1 MTEFAKP
8 GDVHQNLADEL
19 RSVIGKAAMNAPR
32 SRQSA
37 VGLSEV
43 GEPCIRKLAYKIL
56 DFDKTN
62 RSSDPWPAIQ
72 GTAIHAWL
80 AEQFSDVYDGEENQ
94 LYLVETPVKAA
105 EGLEGTADLFDVR
118 QGMVIDHKCVGA
130 TSMNNAKKRGMTE
143 QQRVQINLYGL
154 GFENAGYKVEKV
166 ALAFYPLGGR
176 LDGMHTIVEAY
187 NRKIATDAIQRYEH
201 LQALVW
207 QLDPENSPATW
218 DLLPMTISYLCT
230 YCPWLLPKSRNLSKG
245 CPGEIV
251 A

>member
-1 MTEFAKP
+1 MIEFAKP

-19 RSVIGKAAMNAPR
+19 RAVIGKAAMNAPR

-37 VGLSEV
+37 VGLSEL
-43 GEPCIRKLAYKIL
+43 GDPCLRKLAYKIL

-62 RSSDPWPAIQ
+62 RSSDPWPSIQ
-72 GTAIHAWL
+72 GTAIHTWL
-80 AEQFSDVYDGEENQ
+80 AEQFAGNEN
-94 LYLVETPVKAA
+94 YLVETPVKAA
-105 EGLEGTADLFDVR
+105 EGLEGTSDLFDIR
-118 QGMVIDHKCVGA
+118 QGMVIDHKCVGS

-154 GFENAGYKVEKV
+154 GFENAGHRVEKV

-187 NRKIATDAIQRYEH
+187 NKQIALDAIERYNN

-207 QLDPENSPATW
+207 QLDPENTPASW
-218 DLLPMTISYLCT
+218 NLLPMTISYLCT
-230 YCPWLLPKSRNLSKG
+230 YCPWLLPKSRNLTKG
-245 CPGEIV
+245 CPGELI

>member
-1 MTEFAKP
+1 MTEFVTP
-8 GDVHQNLADEL
+8 GDVHQSLADEL
-19 RSVIGKAAMNAPR
+19 RMVIGKAAMNAPR

-43 GEPCIRKLAYKIL
+43 GDPCLRKLAYKIL

-62 RSSDPWPAIQ
+62 RSSDPWPSIQ
-72 GTAIHAWL
+72 GTAIHSWL
-80 AEQFSDVYDGEENQ
+80 AEQFADQYDGEENQ

-105 EGLEGTADLFDVR
+105 EGLEGTADLFDIR

-154 GFENAGYKVEKV
+154 GFENAGYEVSKV

-176 LDGMHTIVEAY
+176 LDGMHTIVEPY
-187 NRKIATDAIQRYEH
+187 NRKIATDAITRYEN

-207 QLDPENSPATW
+207 QLDPENTPASW

-230 YCPWLLPKSRNLSKG
+230 YCPWLLPKSRNLTKG
-245 CPGEIV
+245 CPGEV
-251 A
+251 MG

>member
-1 MTEFAKP
+1 MIEFAKP
-8 GDVHQNLADEL
+8 GDVHTNLADEL
-19 RSVIGKAAMNAPR
+19 RTVIGKAALNAPR

-37 VGLSEV
+37 IGLSEV
-43 GEPCIRKLAYKIL
+43 GEPCLRKLAYKIL

-62 RSSDPWPAIQ
+62 RSSDPWPSIQ
-72 GTAIHAWL
+72 GTAIHSWL
-80 AEQFSDVYDGEENQ
+80 AEQFSQDPN
-94 LYLVETPVKAA
+94 YLVETPVTAA
-105 EGLEGTADLFDVR
+105 EGLEGTSDLFDIA

-130 TSMNNAKKRGMTE
+130 TSMSNAKKKGMTE

-154 GFENAGYKVEKV
+154 GFEKAGHEVHKV

-187 NRKIATDAIQRYEH
+187 NRKIATDAIARYEN

-207 QLDPENSPATW
+207 QLDPKRTPAVW

-230 YCPWLLPKSRNLSKG
+230 YCPYLLPKSRNLSKG
-245 CPGEIV
+245 CPGEVI